1 MYKPVLDAVGG
12 SLLLTALVAMLPLI
26 TLFVMLGA
34 LRITAWKAAIA
45 SLVVSVLVAVIGYSM
60 PIGQALLAGSEGAA
74 FGFFPILW
82 IVINAI
88 WVYNMTVVT
97 GHFDVLRRSFAKV
110 SDDQRIQ
117 AVIIAF
123 CFGALLEALAGFGTP
138 VAITSVMLIAL
149 GFRPLKAAVVA
160 LVANTAPVAF
170 GALAVPIT
178 TLATVSGLPEH
189 ALSQMVGRQT
199 PLLGIFVPMAL
210 VYIIDKGKGV
220 RETLPATLTCGFA
233 FAIAQFVTSNFISTQ
248 LTDIVAALVGA
259 LSVVMLLRVWQ
270 PRNGYIETDTDADV
284 VVGGAT
290 SGDTRAASSD
300 RVGSAGTGSARTGSA
315 RTGSSGGDDH
325 PVGQGVGTLA
335 ELAERDAAS
344 HDTRQ
349 DVLKAYAPYLIIV
362 VIFVLAQ
369 LPGIKDFFNLKAANP
384 SFTWPGLDLQTAAG
398 KPSTIPLFR
407 LNILSAAGTLMII
420 AGLITIPVI
429 GISPAKALKAYGATY
444 RQLATAIVTVM
455 AVLGLAYVMNAS
467 GETATLGKW
476 LAASGALFAVLSPI
490 LGWLGVAVTGSD
502 TSSNSLF
509 GALQVQAAKATGLP
523 ELLMAAANSSG
534 GVLGK
539 MISPQNLAI
548 AAAAVGMSGREGDI
562 FRKVLGWSFGFLA
575 FMCVIV
581 YLQSTPVLGWM
592 IP

>member
-1 MYKPVLDAVGG
+1 MYKPILDAVGG
-12 SLLLTALVAMLPLI
+12 SLFLTALVAMLPLL
-26 TLFVMLGA
+26 TLFVLLGV
-34 LRITAWKAAIA
+34 LRITAWKSALV
-45 SLVVSVLVAVIGYSM
+45 SLVVSVLVAVIAYSM
-60 PIGQALLAGSEGAA
+60 PTTQALLAGAEGAA

-178 TLATVSGLPEH
+178 TLATVSGQSEH

-233 FAIAQFVTSNFISTQ
+233 FAIAQFVTSNYISTQ
-248 LTDIVAALVGA
+248 LTDIVASLAGA
-259 LSVVMLLRVWQ
+259 LSVVLLLRVWQ
-270 PRNGYIETDTDADV
+270 PKGAYIETEEVEVATA
-284 VVGGAT
+284 GG
-290 SGDTRAASSD
+290 SPAAALGA
-300 RVGSAGTGSARTGSA
+300 RVDGGTVRTGS
-315 RTGSSGGDDH
+315 DDH
-325 PVGQGVGTLA
+325 PVGQGVGTLD
-335 ELAERDAAS
+335 ELTERDRTANDS
-344 HDTRQ
+344 PS
-349 DVLKAYAPYLIIV
+349 DVAKAYAPYLIIV
-362 VIFVLAQ
+362 AIFVLTQ
-369 LPGIKDFFNLKAANP
+369 LPGIKDLFNTKSANP
-384 SFTWPGLDLQTAAG
+384 SFTWPGLNLQTAAG
-398 KPSTIPLFR
+398 KPSTIPTFK
-407 LNILSAAGTLMII
+407 LNILSAAGTLMVI

-429 GISPAKALKAYGATY
+429 GISPAKALKAYGETY
-444 RQLATAIVTVM
+444 RQLAAAIVTVM

-476 LAASGALFAVLSPI
+476 LAASGSLFAVLSPI

-509 GALQVQAAKATGLP
+509 GALQVQAAKQTGLP
-523 ELLMAAANSSG
+523 AVLLAAANSSG

-562 FRKVLGWSFGFLA
+562 FRKVLMWSLGFLA
-575 FMCVIV
+575 FMCVV
-581 YLQSTPVLGWM
+581 VLLQSTPVLGWM
-592 IP
+592 VP